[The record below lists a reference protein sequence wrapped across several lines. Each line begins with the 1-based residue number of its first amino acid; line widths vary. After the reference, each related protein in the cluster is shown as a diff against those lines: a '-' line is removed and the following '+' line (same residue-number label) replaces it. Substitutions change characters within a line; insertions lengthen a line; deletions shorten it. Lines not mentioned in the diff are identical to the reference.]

1 MVYMDAKH
9 LRVGELGEDISCN
22 FLESNG
28 FTIIDRNYR
37 KKWGEIDIIAKKDE
51 VLRFIE
57 VKTVSR
63 EINTENV
70 IRETLNN
77 GKNKGFQP
85 EDAVHPQKVKRLG
98 RIIQTYLLEKN
109 VSHETLWQ
117 FDIMAVFL
125 DMDNKRA
132 KVRFREKVII

>member
-1 MVYMDAKH
+1 MAKH

-22 FLESNG
+22 FLENKG

-37 KKWGEIDIIAKKDE
+37 KKWGEIDIIAKKDGI
-51 VLRFIE
+51 LRFIE

-63 EINTENV
+63 EINNENV
-70 IRETLNN
+70 IRETLNSGEN
-77 GKNKGFQP
+77 RGFQP

-98 RIIQTYLLEKN
+98 RAIQTYLLERD

-117 FDIMAVFL
+117 FDIIAVFL
-125 DMDNKRA
+125 DINNKRA
-132 KVRFREKVII
+132 KVRFRENVII